1 MVPVIVTALTEPAAD
16 QLTGVTGVFDQYRR
30 HYGQPVVAGQTLAWL
45 TVQTGHRRLAIFVA
59 HVGQDLAGLATTV
72 VVPASLR
79 LGCSWQ
85 LRDLYVVPGARRRGV
100 ARALI
105 GAVRQAAT
113 AAGAICLS
121 VQTEPSN
128 IAALQLYRT
137 SDFVPV
143 GDIQILR
150 CPFSAAAY
158 DL

>member
-1 MVPVIVTALTEPAAD
+1 MVPVRVTVLTEPATEELA
-16 QLTGVTGVFDQYRR
+16 GVAEVFDQYRR

-45 TVQTGHRRLAIFVA
+45 TDHTSRRRLSVFVA
-59 HVGQDLAGLATTV
+59 HIGEDLAGLATTV

-100 ARALI
+100 AWALV
-105 GAVRQAAT
+105 GAVRQAAI
-113 AAGAICLS
+113 AAGAIRLS

-137 SDFVPV
+137 SGFVPV
-143 GDIQILR
+143 EDIQILAL
-150 CPFSAAAY
+150 P
-158 DL
+158 L